1 MSVERIPPT
10 RIDADAVNPV
20 TDSNGIPPS
29 RRWPAAFRLPVANP
43 EEYAEL
49 MVGLMRESRL
59 SLNYL
64 ILVIGSCVIA
74 TLGLMANSPAVIIGA
89 MIVAPLML
97 PIRGMAMGALEGN
110 LVLFRTG
117 ILSII
122 VGTGIGVGVSFLL
135 GRLVGLPEWGS
146 EVLARTQ
153 PNLLDLGVALAAGGI
168 GAFARVRKEISDSLA
183 GVAIAVALMP
193 PVCVIGLGL
202 AHADWSTSLG
212 ATLLYATNLLG
223 IALACMVTFL
233 AMGYAPLHKARSA
246 LSWML
251 GLVLLLVV
259 PLGAGMTRLVYQAR
273 LEAALR
279 SALLNKTITFQ
290 RVTLVRSDFNWV
302 VYPPEVVL
310 SVRAD
315 EPITPRQVTL
325 LEEFVESDVGRP
337 FTLIFQVVEAQE
349 IRRETPA
356 PEDPV
361 DEENPGIPSNPAAS
375 LSSRVLRGIIPPY

>member
-1 MSVERIPPT
+1 MSVEQIPPT
-10 RIDADAVNPV
+10 RIDADALDPV
-20 TDSNGIPPS
+20 IDNNGIPPS

-64 ILVIGSCVIA
+64 MLVIGSCVIA

-361 DEENPGIPSNPAAS
+361 DEETSGIPSNPATP
-375 LSSRVLRGIIPPY
+375 LSSRVLKGIIPPY

>member
-1 MSVERIPPT
+1 MEGIPPNQ
-10 RIDADAVNPV
+10 IDANAVDPAI
-20 TDSNGIPPS
+20 DSNRIPPS
-29 RRWPAAFRLPVANP
+29 RRWPVVFRLPVANP
-43 EEYAEL
+43 DEYAEL

-59 SLNYL
+59 SFNYL
-64 ILVIGSCVIA
+64 MLVIGSCVIA

-117 ILSII
+117 ILSIA
-122 VGTGIGVGVSFLL
+122 VGTSIGVGVSFLL
-135 GRLVGLPEWGS
+135 GRLVGLPHWGS

-168 GAFARVRKEISDSLA
+168 GAFARVRKEIADSLA

-202 AHADWSTSLG
+202 AHADWRTSLG

-251 GLVLLLVV
+251 GLVMLLVV
-259 PLGAGMTRLVYQAR
+259 PLGAGMTRLLYQTR
-273 LEAALR
+273 LESALR

-337 FTLIFQVVEAQE
+337 FTLIFQVVQAQE
-349 IRRETPA
+349 IRRETPP
-356 PEDPV
+356 PEEPENPG
-361 DEENPGIPSNPAAS
+361 EENPGISANPVTPPSS
-375 LSSRVLRGIIPPY
+375 LFHKGIIPPY

>member
-1 MSVERIPPT
+1 MEQIPPP
-10 RIDADAVNPV
+10 RIDANAVDTA
-20 TDSNGIPPS
+20 TDTAAKANRIPPS
-29 RRWPAAFRLPVANP
+29 RKWPVMLRLPVANSD
-43 EEYAEL
+43 EYAEL
-49 MVGLMRESRL
+49 ILGLMRESRL

-74 TLGLMANSPAVIIGA
+74 SLGLIANSSAVIIGA
-89 MIVAPLML
+89 MIVSPLML

-117 ILSII
+117 VISIA
-122 VGTGIGVGVSFLL
+122 VGTSIGVGVSFLL
-135 GRLVGLPEWGS
+135 GRLVGLPQWGS

-168 GAFARVRKEISDSLA
+168 GAFARVRREIADSLA

-202 AHADWSTSLG
+202 AHADWRTSLG
-212 ATLLYATNLLG
+212 AALLYVTNLLG

-233 AMGYAPLHKARSA
+233 IMGYVPLREARSA

-251 GLVLLLVV
+251 GLLMVLVV
-259 PLGAGMTRLVYQAR
+259 PLGAGMTRLLYQAR
-273 LEAALR
+273 LESALR
-279 SALLNKTITFQ
+279 LALLNKTITFQ
-290 RVTLVRSDFNWV
+290 RVSLVRSDFNWV
-302 VYPPEVVL
+302 TYPPEVVL

-325 LEEFVESDVGRP
+325 LEEFVKSEVGRP
-337 FTLIFQVVEAQE
+337 FTLIFQVVQSQE
-349 IRRETPA
+349 IRREETPTA
-356 PEDPV
+356 EDSGE
-361 DEENPGIPSNPAAS
+361 DSGEETPQH
-375 LSSRVLRGIIPPY
+375 PYP

>member
-1 MSVERIPPT
+1 MEQIPPPELGVEAEA
-10 RIDADAVNPV
+10 INGAVV
-20 TDSNGIPPS
+20 ETAVDSSGIPS
-29 RRWPAAFRLPVANP
+29 SARRRPPMFHWPVAKP

-49 MVGLMRESRL
+49 MLGLMRESRL

-64 ILVIGSCVIA
+64 MLVIGSCVIA

-97 PIRGMAMGALEGN
+97 PIRGLAMGALEGN

-117 ILSII
+117 ILSIA
-122 VGTGIGVGVSFLL
+122 VGTAIGVGVSFLL
-135 GRLVGLPEWGS
+135 GRLVGLPQWGS

-212 ATLLYATNLLG
+212 ASLLYATNLLG

-251 GLVLLLVV
+251 GLVMLLVV
-259 PLGAGMTRLVYQAR
+259 PLGASMTRLLYQAR
-273 LEAALR
+273 LESALR

-315 EPITPRQVTL
+315 EPITPRQATL
-325 LEEFVESDVGRP
+325 LEEFVESELGRP
-337 FTLIFQVVEAQE
+337 FTLIFQVVQAQE
-349 IRRETPA
+349 VRRETPA
-356 PEDPV
+356 PVTED
-361 DEENPGIPSNPAAS
+361 NSGS
-375 LSSRVLRGIIPPY
+375 LSDWFIRLPKGIIPPH